1 MKATIRDIARKAGVT
16 TATVSYVLNQKPNS
30 RISDK
35 TKDKVLRAAKS
46 LQYSPHLHARSLATG
61 RSFTIAAHMLGPLD
75 GALHD
80 PYVIDVLRGV
90 IKKASLSDYA
100 VQVAVEDQTPKHHG
114 VDGWICLSARQPLAP
129 QILQDCPVLYL
140 DPARDF
146 GSNCYWAQNR
156 AAGELLAE
164 KTAPFH
170 SRVLFLAHEPMEES
184 PISYRKR
191 YEAFRES
198 FAGQHGPQSVL
209 LDHLHPDSTSDEY
222 RRFSEKWILKLRQ
235 SKIHVI
241 ICVSDMLA
249 SKIQQLMLSSGLRIP
264 DDLGIVGFD
273 NTTHSQMAI
282 PAITTVDLQAEQMG
296 IGAVQCL
303 IERVE
308 GRSASLLAPPPRWIP
323 RASYPIE

>member
-1 MKATIRDIARKAGVT
+1 MKATIRDIAKKAGVT

-30 RISDK
+30 RISDR
-35 TKDKVLRAAKS
+35 TKEKVLRAAES

-90 IKKASLSDYA
+90 IKQASLSDYA

-114 VDGWICLSARQPLAP
+114 VDGWICLSSRHPLPA
-129 QILQDCPVLYL
+129 QVQQDSPVLYL
-140 DPARDF
+140 DPASDF

-164 KTAPFH
+164 KTAPHH
-170 SRVLFLAHEPMEES
+170 SKVLFVAHEPLDQS
-184 PISYRKR
+184 PISYLKR
-191 YEAFRES
+191 FEAFHES
-198 FAGQHGPQSVL
+198 FTSQHGPQSVL
-209 LDHLHPDSTSDEY
+209 LDHLHPDSSAEEY
-222 RRFSEKWILKLRQ
+222 RRFSDKWIFTLRQ
-235 SKIHVI
+235 SKIRVI

-249 SKIQQLMLSSGLRIP
+249 SKLQQLLLSSGLRIP

-282 PAITTVDLQAEQMG
+282 PAITTVDMQAKQLG

-308 GRSASLLAPPPRWIP
+308 GRKAVLLAPSPRWIP

>member
-1 MKATIRDIARKAGVT
+1 MKATIRDIAKKAGVT

-30 RISDK
+30 RISEK
-35 TKDKVLRAAKS
+35 TKEKVLSAAKN
-46 LQYSPHLHARSLATG
+46 LHYSPHLHARSLATG

-114 VDGWICLSARQPLAP
+114 VDGWICLSSRHPLP
-129 QILQDCPVLYL
+129 EQTLQDCPVLYL
-140 DPARDF
+140 DPSRDF
-146 GSNCYWAQNR
+146 GNNCYWAQNR

-164 KTAPFH
+164 KTAPYH
-170 SRVLFLAHEPMEES
+170 SKALFVAHEPLKES
-184 PISYRKR
+184 AISYQKR
-191 YEAFRES
+191 FEAFHDI
-198 FAGQHGPQSVL
+198 FTAQHGPQSVL
-209 LDHLHPDSTSDEY
+209 LDHLHPDSPAEEY
-222 RRFSEKWILKLRQ
+222 RRFSDKWIVTLRQ
-235 SKIHVI
+235 SKIRVI

-249 SKIQQLMLSSGLRIP
+249 SKIQQLLLSSGLRIP

-282 PAITTVDLQAEQMG
+282 PAITTVDMQAEQMG

-303 IERVE
+303 IEHVN
-308 GRSASLLAPPPRWIP
+308 GRKAAMLAPPPRWIP